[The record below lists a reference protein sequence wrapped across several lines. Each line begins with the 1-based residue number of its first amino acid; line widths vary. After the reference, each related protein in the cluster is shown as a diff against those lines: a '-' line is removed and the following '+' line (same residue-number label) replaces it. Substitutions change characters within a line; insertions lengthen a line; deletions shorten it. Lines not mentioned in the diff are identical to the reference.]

1 MQFQFGKSVDSHRY
15 RTELLLILR
24 LANERN
30 QLLCIL
36 LPRYCF
42 RQRHL
47 QSISAAVGV
56 KQRAA
61 AASPF
66 SIAIEL
72 TTVLFEI
79 DPRVLKVAA
88 AALYSVRGTMPH
100 SASEPAHEQKSQA
113 SSSSKRSSSSDSA
126 SQEPQKRKKQK
137 LKLMQDSGQTKARA
151 AH

>member
-1 MQFQFGKSVDSHRY
+1 MSAAQRKIRLHFQLLKKRRFHRY

-24 LANERN
+24 LANARN

-72 TTVLFEI
+72 TTVL
-79 DPRVLKVAA
+79 
-88 AALYSVRGTMPH
+88 
-100 SASEPAHEQKSQA
+100 
-113 SSSSKRSSSSDSA
+113 
-126 SQEPQKRKKQK
+126 
-137 LKLMQDSGQTKARA
+137 
-151 AH
+151 